1 MANQTPSKLLKT
13 KPENAQTMKSN
24 ETNGLEFEGENGDKK
39 VRRKSL
45 VIDGTR
51 YRTMYNKKFENR
63 KEYSPPDPKKIY
75 SFIPGT
81 IVKIYVKE
89 GQEVKPGD
97 NMLLLEAMKMKNKVI
112 FHKESIVQSI
122 KVKEGE
128 KIPNNYLM
136 LELKQSKRAAFN

>member
-45 VIDGTR
+45 VIDGTK

-97 NMLLLEAMKMKNKVI
+97 NMLLLEASHEN
-112 FHKESIVQSI
+112 
-122 KVKEGE
+122 E
-128 KIPNNYLM
+128 KQGYLPQGGYC
-136 LELKQSKRAAFN
+136 KIN

>member
-1 MANQTPSKLLKT
+1 MGSQTPSPSQKT
-13 KPENAQTMKSN
+13 KPANTQSMKSSEN
-24 ETNGLEFEGENGDKK
+24 KAEVIEGDNGDKK
-39 VRRKSL
+39 VRYKSL
-45 VIDGTR
+45 VIDGTK

-63 KEYSPPDPKKIY
+63 KDYAPDDPKKIF

-81 IVKIYVKE
+81 IVKLYVKE

-97 NMLLLEAMKMKNKVI
+97 NMLILEAMKMKNKVV
-112 FHKESIVQSI
+112 FHKEAVVKSI

-136 LELKQSKRAAFN
+136 LELK